1 MMLGRIRPVS
11 RCLVRV
17 PRLTMRLYSEQKYN
31 KYRNIEDFNNLK
43 TEYNFN
49 KKFDNLKTQ
58 NTDDIH
64 SKVYEAMEEEEQIN
78 INEMLEKD
86 PRLNGV
92 EPNSPEY
99 KELLDQIN
107 QEYRRNRDRHNR
119 SHERRER
126 FKAIGIGLGV
136 AVGAVSVHQL
146 MFNWEW
152 YKAWVF
158 KSWYNIDEDKLKTK
172 KNSKDF
178 SLLKSKLQ
186 DIIKGDFVANCKD
199 SETSAGLYLFG
210 LQNNQK
216 LPTRVPFFNDMII
229 KDVEID
235 NDLLVVIDDYGKL
248 YQTTRTSET
257 PELIKLPF
265 KVEKC
270 HISPDYIY
278 LLTTKGEVS
287 VTPRIDRSLDFEG
300 SKSRNWLG
308 ISQKYDNNYISFI
321 EDNVNLLNKGETIKD
336 IAGGISHL
344 LMLTNKGRIFTMKT
358 GDGDNFGQ
366 FGLPQFSPIN
376 DPKIPVNKPFEM
388 TLLNNE
394 IKVTRSNKFIQPRF
408 FTSIASGNYHNI
420 VSDSNGNIWTWGK
433 NSYGQC
439 GKDVNYRTSIQSVPE
454 RILGLDDFTYICKKQ
469 YPKVKSENFSVE
481 NVYANA
487 ETSLIKLNYRDGN
500 NIDDLILSI
509 GNGVKGQL
517 GINRFLHVSNT
528 PKIIKSIINSEF
540 NEEKEELQKITVDS
554 ITCGK
559 NHTIMK
565 LNNVTEDKDV
575 VVFGDNEFGQ
585 LGNGKLIKTPK
596 PSSIPK
602 LIEPQDLNPKDLGKL
617 TKKINDVDNRLQL
630 KTLKIKNTKV
640 KQTIKACGDSSV
652 IYYQRI

>member
-1 MMLGRIRPVS
+1 MLRIKPLS

-17 PRLTMRLYSEQKYN
+17 PRLTFRLYSDQKYN
-31 KYRNIEDFNNLK
+31 KYKNIEEFNNSK

-58 NTDDIH
+58 NSDDIH
-64 SKVYEAMEEEEQIN
+64 SKVYEAMEQEEQIN
-78 INEMLEKD
+78 INEMIEKD
-86 PRLNGV
+86 PRLQGI

-99 KELLDQIN
+99 KELLDEIN
-107 QEYRRNRDRHNR
+107 HEYRRERERQNN
-119 SHERRER
+119 SEERREK
-126 FKAIGIGLGV
+126 FKAIGGGLSV
-136 AVGAVSVHQL
+136 AVGLVMVHQF
-146 MFNWEW
+146 MFNWDW
-152 YKAWVF
+152 YKARVF
-158 KSWYNIDEDKLKTK
+158 KSWYDIDEDKLKTK

-178 SLLKSKLQ
+178 SFLKSKLQ
-186 DIIKGDFVANCKD
+186 DIIKGDFIANCKD
-199 SETSAGLYLFG
+199 SESSTGLYLFG
-210 LQNNQK
+210 SQNNQK
-216 LPTRVPFFNDMII
+216 LPTRIPFFDDMTI

-248 YQTTRTSET
+248 YQTTGSKT

-270 HISPDYIY
+270 HISPEYLY
-278 LLTTKGEVS
+278 LLTSKGELS
-287 VTPRIDRSLDFEG
+287 ITPRIDKSLDFEG
-300 SKSRNWLG
+300 SRSRNWLG
-308 ISQKYDNNYISFI
+308 VSQQYDNNYISFF
-321 EDNVNLLNKGETIKD
+321 EDKINLLNKGEKIQD

-344 LMLTNKGRIFTMKT
+344 LMLTNKGRVFTMKT
-358 GDGDNFGQ
+358 NEGDNFGQ
-366 FGLPQFSPIN
+366 FGLPQYSPIN
-376 DPKIPVNKPFEM
+376 DPKIPVNKPFEL

-394 IKVTRSNKFIQPRF
+394 IKVTRSNKSIQPRF
-408 FTSIASGNYHNI
+408 FTSIASGNHHNI
-420 VSDSNGNIWTWGK
+420 VSDSNGNVWTWGK

-439 GKDVNYRTSIQSVPE
+439 GKDVSYKTSVQSVPE
-454 RILGLDDFTYICKKQ
+454 RILSLDDFTYICKKQ

-481 NVYANA
+481 QVYANA

-500 NIDDLILSI
+500 NIDDLVLSM

-540 NEEKEELQKITVDS
+540 NEEKEELQRISVDS

-565 LNNVTEDKDV
+565 LNNVTDQKDV

-585 LGNGKLIKTPK
+585 LGNGKLIKTSK

-602 LIEPQDLNPKDLGKL
+602 LIEPEDLGSKDISNL
-617 TKKINDVDNRLQL
+617 TRKINDPNNRLQL
-630 KTLKIKNTKV
+630 KSLKIKKTQV
-640 KQTIKACGDSSV
+640 TQTIKACGDSSV
-652 IYYQRI
+652 IYYKRT